1 MRKDA
6 ITRSQLNPGLPLGLT
21 ETLGTNE
28 GFGHGE
34 YLKQI

>member
-1 MRKDA
+1 MRKDSVA
-6 ITRSQLNPGLPLGLT
+6 SRQLNASLPLGLG
-21 ETLGTNE
+21 ETLWTSE